1 MRETSLLLTDAE
13 SALEQP
19 TGQDALSG
27 VIRAAVRHQ
36 LHRPTLARLLDI
48 EEARLPLDEDT
59 QSVSHRL
66 RAILLD
72 ALNRPDVR
80 KQADPV
86 LAAHDILSIIKGMI
100 DGAGERGEGD
110 PASLAKRVTQAVRG
124 YLDHDGQPAP
134 L

>member
-1 MRETSLLLTDAE
+1 M
-13 SALEQP
+13 
-19 TGQDALSG
+19 
-27 VIRAAVRHQ
+27 
-36 LHRPTLARLLDI
+36 ARLLDI

-72 ALNRPDVR
+72 ALNRPYVR

-110 PASLAKRVTQAVRG
+110 LASLAKRVTRAVRG
-124 YLDHDGQPAP
+124 YLDYDGQPASQ
-134 L
+134 